1 MPDPVGVGDP
11 PRSDPLPYS
20 HSRVTS
26 MSMCVN
32 YTITV
37 LTSLLTPC
45 IMLADWSAI
54 ATQDIVWRGWTVN
67 ITYYG
72 SALPENISLGLQT
85 RWPDAQIAT
94 GASIGSLGQ
103 VDALLVDLG
112 EPGALDCIKAARA
125 SNDTL
130 PIVGLLPPGD
140 DFLTKMRA
148 MRDGADAVEPSDVPA
163 LIVPYLLG
171 AIIRRCRGEAA
182 DTLTVGPLAYDA
194 GGMAWT
200 LAGEP
205 LRLTP
210 TENKLLLA
218 LAQRGGKGGTRGALT
233 VRGWGDTDGDSN
245 LRKVAQRLRDKGVP
259 LLTVP
264 GVGYRLLTAKAA

>member
-1 MPDPVGVGDP
+1 MK
-11 PRSDPLPYS
+11 
-20 HSRVTS
+20 
-26 MSMCVN
+26 
-32 YTITV
+32 
-37 LTSLLTPC
+37 
-45 IMLADWSAI
+45 
-54 ATQDIVWRGWTVN
+54 IV
-67 ITYYG
+67 YYG
-72 SALPENISLGLQT
+72 SELPENIALGLQT
-85 RWPDAQIAT
+85 RWPDAQIRVGQASSY
-94 GASIGSLGQ
+94 GAQTVDGA
-103 VDALLVDLG
+103 DALLVDLG
-112 EPGALDCIKAARA
+112 EPGALEAIKAARA
-125 SNDTL
+125 GDDAL

-140 DFLTKMRA
+140 DFLGKMRA

-171 AIIRRCRGEAA
+171 AIIRRCRGDAE

-218 LAQRGGKGGTRGALT
+218 LAQRGGKVATREALT
-233 VRGWGDTDGDSN
+233 VRVWGDTDGDSN